1 MMAFALY
8 FILPPKEIDDKGKDV
23 IRFAEAIGRTPSS
36 AALKIWN
43 IAAND
48 ENRIR
53 QGKVG
58 MPHGSKIDAKVWDW
72 FRDRGDDFLNEATTL
87 LASVFNDKAKQQ
99 GTITYTFINIAE
111 GKEKA
116 VEVNQRINQQYF
128 RNTLLRNY
136 QNRCCVTGLD
146 VEPLLV
152 ASHIKPW
159 SVADP
164 KTERLAPSNGLL
176 LNALHDRAFDKGL
189 ITIDKHYRIKVSS
202 KLKGT
207 PPVRDWIMQYRDESI
222 WVPSL
227 FPPSSEFIEYHNDM
241 VFIA

>member
-1 MMAFALY
+1 MAFALY
-8 FILPPKEIDDKGKDV
+8 FILPPKEIDDKGDDV

-36 AALKIWN
+36 AALKTWN

-58 MPHGSKIDAKVWDW
+58 MSHGSKIDAAVWDW
-72 FRDRGDDFLNEATTL
+72 FHDRGDDFLDEATAL
-87 LASVFNDKAKQQ
+87 LAGVFNNRAKQQ
-99 GTITYTFINIAE
+99 GSITYAVINLAE
-111 GKEKA
+111 GKEKT
-116 VEVNQRINQQYF
+116 VEVNQRVNQQYF
-128 RNTLLRNY
+128 RNTLLGNY
-136 QNRCCVTGLD
+136 QNKCCITGLD

-189 ITIDKHYRIKVSS
+189 ITIDKQYRIRVSS
-202 KLKGT
+202 KLKET
-207 PPVRDWIMQYRDESI
+207 PSVNELILQYRGEPI
-222 WVPSL
+222 WVPSH
-227 FPPSSEFIEYHNDM
+227 FPPSREFVEYHNDM
-241 VFIA
+241 VFIS